1 MILMDEH
8 FLRQQDEKEEEK
20 IDIKDKRG
28 KSSGQCLFNK
38 QNALNYPVILRLRT
52 VPANK
57 STLISRLKC
66 SKKSNYLRQY
76 GKDVKQ

>member
-1 MILMDEH
+1 MNI
-8 FLRQQDEKEEEK
+8 FLDNKMKKKRKN

-66 SKKSNYLRQY
+66 SKKSSYLRQY

>member
-1 MILMDEH
+1 MNI
-8 FLRQQDEKEEEK
+8 FLDNKMKKKRKK

-38 QNALNYPVILRLRT
+38 QNALNYPVILRLRV
-52 VPANK
+52 VPAIK

>member
-1 MILMDEH
+1 MDEH
-8 FLRQQDEKEEEK
+8 FLDNKTKKKRKK
-20 IDIKDKRG
+20 IDIKDKRE

-66 SKKSNYLRQY
+66 SKKSYYLRQY

>member
-1 MILMDEH
+1 MNI
-8 FLRQQDEKEEEK
+8 FLDNKMKKKRKK

-28 KSSGQCLFNK
+28 KSSRQCLFNK
-38 QNALNYPVILRLRT
+38 QNALNYPVILGLRT

>member
-1 MILMDEH
+1 MNI
-8 FLRQQDEKEEEK
+8 FLDNKMKKKRKK

>member
-1 MILMDEH
+1 MDEH
-8 FLRQQDEKEEEK
+8 FFRQQDEKEEEK
-20 IDIKDKRG
+20 NRYQRQERKILRAM
-28 KSSGQCLFNK
+28 SLYK

>member
-1 MILMDEH
+1 MNI
-8 FLRQQDEKEEEK
+8 FLDNKMKKKRKK
-20 IDIKDKRG
+20 IDIKVKRG

>member
-1 MILMDEH
+1 MELSANQPVAVAVIQRVE
-8 FLRQQDEKEEEK
+8 
-20 IDIKDKRG
+20 
-28 KSSGQCLFNK
+28 CLFNK

>member
-1 MILMDEH
+1 MDEH
-8 FLRQQDEKEEEK
+8 FLDNKTKKKRKK
-20 IDIKDKRG
+20 IDIKDKRE

-76 GKDVKQ
+76 GRDVKQ